1 MNPEARRGPT
11 EPRGLARQL
20 KRASAVLAAL
30 AFGAF
35 WGLAAGHP
43 VGVTAS
49 QASAAQAATAAP
61 DQATQATQDPIAV
74 QATAIPSSSSSRV
87 SSGLSNGG
95 SSAPVLSSGSS

>member
-1 MNPEARRGPT
+1 MNAEARNGPT
-11 EPRGLARQL
+11 DPRRLARQL

-49 QASAAQAATAAP
+49 QASAAQASGA
-61 DQATQATQDPIAV
+61 QATFAPISA
-74 QATAIPSSSSSRV
+74 QSTPRPSSTSSRV
-87 SSGLSNGG
+87 RSGISNGG
-95 SSAPVLSSGSS
+95 SSVPVLHSGSS

>member
-1 MNPEARRGPT
+1 VGGVTPVSRSGPVDPRR
-11 EPRGLARQL
+11 LARQL
-20 KRASAVLAAL
+20 KRLSSVLAAL

-49 QASAAQAATAAP
+49 QASAAHAATPAP
-61 DQATQATQDPIAV
+61 TQANQAPIAA
-74 QATAIPSSSSSRV
+74 QSTPSRSSPSNRV
-87 SSGLSNGG
+87 RSGISNGG